1 MKISQVTPFLN
12 EVVKV
17 YWCDDEDPCT
27 GKLIENDP
35 KKYHTM
41 PSMFLLVDPN
51 IPEKAYGTAACGMMG
66 FNASHAKKIVKLDG
80 VVKYEAKGDFKW
92 EDE

>member
-12 EVVKV
+12 EVVTV
-17 YWCDDEDPCT
+17 YWRDGDAPDT

-35 KKYHTM
+35 TKYHTM

-51 IPEKAYGTAACGMMG
+51 IPEKAYGTAACGSIG

-80 VVKYEAKGDFKW
+80 FVKYEAKGDFKW
-92 EDE
+92 KD